1 MLSTLRSIS
10 QSTNLT
16 LFHLNCSLIAALLG
30 LATYRL
36 FIKDWSDPNHCQ
48 ALLHTGDWLDGS
60 RHTNWQPTGCMLHT
74 YKPKSVG
81 QCLAGRSVVFI
92 GDSITRVLFYGALR
106 TMDPS
111 VTPDGQSKHSDRT
124 LKIGG
129 IEWRYVW
136 DPFLN
141 STTWPEIISGNYLSS
156 LPSPT
161 SNSKEDLAL
170 KNRPALLVVGSGLW
184 YLGLPSGIDTW
195 KQKVDHLFQITS
207 PRLAH
212 KQARIADEIVLLP
225 VEYPAFEKLNQDR
238 KQRMHPDQVQKMN
251 DYTLKKSNS
260 SPSSPIVIPTVMNL
274 ISQQAPSETQDGLHY
289 SNKLSD
295 IQARIL
301 FNLHCNDQI
310 LKKFPLDKTCCFQYP
325 PPNWI
330 QIILLLFLLVWAP
343 LGIYINHYPNSP
355 LAVHSYLFP
364 SNDRLNSMAIFG
376 GSIVLIFLSD
386 RTSMFNKEQ
395 KQFDRLQFGTLN
407 LLALVAGIWSAVTS
421 EKGDMGL
428 LNREQTD
435 EWKGWMQ
442 IAILIYHYLAASQ
455 VSGIYNPI
463 RICVASYLFM
473 TGYGHFTYYYLK
485 KDFSFPR
492 ILSVLVRLNLLT
504 LVLAYVM
511 DTDYLSYYFS
521 PLVSMWFLIIWATM
535 FIGHQWNDRMVFLL
549 PKLAC
554 SVVLIV
560 WFFKADKPLGWVFGF
575 INLVFGT
582 EWNANEWRFRVTL
595 DMFIVYWG
603 MLTSLIY
610 LKVKEHKWLERDH
623 SNRFDQ
629 LRKIAIWISA
639 LGLVWFFWFE
649 ISRPNKLIY
658 NLYHPYISIIP
669 ISSFIILRNSTEFLR
684 ATNSKFFVF
693 IGQCSLETFIIQ
705 FHFWLGADTKGIL
718 KVLPFRGHRLL
729 NLIVSTVVFIF
740 VSHQVAQAS
749 GTLSSWL
756 CYKPKPSVSTSVGPN
771 DGGSSLEEARA
782 KPETSHQQ
790 PPHPGSSSVNQH
802 DSYLPLSTNDI
813 DKDVHLS
820 LSDSPRSSQQPSI
833 FLQAIDSLRNLYRS
847 QLPFRALVWLAC
859 FWILNLLTP
868 SKVNSHGHI
877 RLSLSRSLSLLFL
890 DVPN

>member
-1 MLSTLRSIS
+1 MLSTLRSLT
-10 QSTNLT
+10 QATNLT
-16 LFHLNCSLIAALLG
+16 LFHLNCSLIALLLG

-36 FIKDWSDPNHCQ
+36 FIKDWSDPYHCQ

-74 YKPKSVG
+74 YKPKTVG

-106 TMDPS
+106 TMDPTI
-111 VTPDGQSKHSDRT
+111 TPDGQAKHSDRT
-124 LKIGG
+124 LNLGG

-141 STTWPEIISGNYLSS
+141 STTWSEIYSGNYLSS

-161 SNSKEDLAL
+161 RTSKDTLATQ
-170 KNRPALLVVGSGLW
+170 NRPALLVVGVGLW
-184 YLGLPSGIDTW
+184 FLGMPSGIQTW
-195 KQKVDHLFQITS
+195 KQKIDHIFQITS
-207 PRLAH
+207 PRTS
-212 KQARIADEIVLLP
+212 QPQTQIADEIVLLP
-225 VEYPAFEKLNQDR
+225 VEYPVFEKLNQDR
-238 KQRMHPDQVQKMN
+238 KQKMHPNEVNELNAYLRQKQS
-251 DYTLKKSNS
+251 Y
-260 SPSSPIVIPTVMNL
+260 SPSSPITIPTVMNL
-274 ISQQAPSETQDGLHY
+274 MSQKASSETEDGLHY
-289 SNKLSD
+289 SNKLTD
-295 IQARIL
+295 LQARIL

-325 PPNWI
+325 APNWV
-330 QIILLLFLLVWAP
+330 QILLLIFLLVWAP
-343 LGIYINHYPNSP
+343 LGIYIQHYPNSP

-364 SNDRLNSMAIFG
+364 SSDRLNSMAIFG
-376 GSIVLIFLSD
+376 ASIVLIYLSD

-395 KQFDRLQFGTLN
+395 KQFNKLQFATLN
-407 LLALVAGIWSAVTS
+407 LLALLAGIWSATTS
-421 EKGDMGL
+421 EKGDLGL

-535 FIGHQWNDRMVFLL
+535 FVGHQWNDRLVFLL

-554 SVVLIV
+554 SALLVVG
-560 WFFKADKPLGWVFGF
+560 FFRADKPLALVFGF
-575 INLVFGT
+575 LNQVFGT
-582 EWNANEWRFRVTL
+582 EWISKEWTFRVTL
-595 DMFIVYWG
+595 DMYIVYCG
-603 MLTSLIY
+603 MLTSLLY
-610 LKVKEHKWLERDH
+610 LKVKENKLIERDH
-623 SNRFDQ
+623 SNRFEQ
-629 LRKIAIWISA
+629 IQKIAIWASLAA
-639 LGLVWFFWFE
+639 LAWFFWFE
-649 ISRPNKLIY
+649 ISRPNKLVY

-669 ISSFIILRNSTEFLR
+669 ISAFIILRNSTEFLR
-684 ATNSKFFVF
+684 STNSKFFVF

-705 FHFWLGADTKGIL
+705 FHFWLAADTKGIL
-718 KVLPFRGHRLL
+718 KVLPFQGHRLL
-729 NLIVSTVVFIF
+729 NLMVSTMMFIY
-740 VSHQVAQAS
+740 VSHQVAQTS
-749 GTLSSWL
+749 GTITSWL
-756 CYKPKPSVSTSVGPN
+756 CYKPKPVAS
-771 DGGSSLEEARA
+771 GSSAEGSALEEGLRGSAGS
-782 KPETSHQQ
+782 KPAGDPAGEA
-790 PPHPGSSSVNQH
+790 GAASSSSSASAAGQH
-802 DSYLPLSTNDI
+802 ASGYLPLSTADLDKGEEQNDRPPQ
-813 DKDVHLS
+813 DADRPLLAHASNLRAFLLAARTLYSSS
-820 LSDSPRSSQQPSI
+820 LPC
-833 FLQAIDSLRNLYRS
+833 
-847 QLPFRALVWLAC
+847 RAALWLAA

-877 RLSLSRSLSLLFL
+877 
-890 DVPN
+890 

>member
-1 MLSTLRSIS
+1 MLSTLRSLT

-16 LFHLNCSLIAALLG
+16 LFHLHCSLIAALLG

-36 FIKDWSDPNHCQ
+36 FIKDWSDSYHCQ

-111 VTPDGQSKHSDRT
+111 VTPDGQAKHSDRT
-124 LKIGG
+124 LNIGG

-141 STTWPEIISGNYLSS
+141 STTWSEILSGNYMSS
-156 LPSPT
+156 LPPPT
-161 SNSKEDLAL
+161 GTSKEDLSI

-184 YLGLPSGIDTW
+184 YLGLPTGIDTW
-195 KQKVDHLFQITS
+195 KMKIDHLFQISS
-207 PRLAH
+207 PRMAH

-225 VEYPAFEKLNQDR
+225 VEYPAFEKLNQAR
-238 KQRMHPDQVQKMN
+238 KHKMHPNDVQQMN
-251 DYTLKKSNS
+251 AYSLQKLNS
-260 SPSSPIVIPTVMNL
+260 SPSSPIAIPTVMNL
-274 ISQQAPSETQDGLHY
+274 ISQEAPSETEDGLHY
-289 SNKLSD
+289 SNKLTD

-301 FNLHCNDQI
+301 FNLHCNDQL

-330 QIILLLFLLVWAP
+330 QIIFLLFLLVWAP
-343 LGIYINHYPNSP
+343 LGLYIHQYPNSS
-355 LAVHSYLFP
+355 LAVHAYLFP
-364 SNDRLNSMAIFG
+364 SNDRLNSLAIFG
-376 GSIVLIFLSD
+376 GSIILIYLSD

-395 KQFDRLQFGTLN
+395 KQFDKLQFATLN
-407 LLALVAGIWSAVTS
+407 LLALIAGIWSAVTS
-421 EKGDMGL
+421 EKGDLGL

-455 VSGIYNPI
+455 ISGIYNPI

-485 KDFSFPR
+485 KDFGFPR

-535 FIGHQWNDRMVFLL
+535 FIGHQWNDRMIFLL

-554 SVVLIV
+554 SVVLV
-560 WFFKADKPLGWVFGF
+560 VSFFTADKPLRFVFGF
-575 INLVFGT
+575 INQVFGT
-582 EWNANEWRFRVTL
+582 EWIATEWKFRVTL
-595 DMFIVYWG
+595 DMYIVYLG
-603 MLTSLIY
+603 MVTSLIY
-610 LKVKEHKWLERDH
+610 LKVKENKLIERDH
-623 SNRFDQ
+623 SNQFEQ
-629 LRKIAIWISA
+629 IRKIALWISLVA
-639 LGLVWFFWFE
+639 LVWFFWFE
-649 ISRPNKLIY
+649 ISRPNKIVY
-658 NLYHPYISIIP
+658 NRYHPYISIIP
-669 ISSFIILRNSTEFLR
+669 ISAFITLRNSTEFLR

-705 FHFWLGADTKGIL
+705 FHFWLAADTKGIL
-718 KVLPFRGHRLL
+718 KVLPFQGHRLL
-729 NLIVSTVVFIF
+729 NLIVSTTVFIF
-740 VSHQVAQAS
+740 ISHQVAQSS
-749 GTLSSWL
+749 GGITSWL
-756 CYKPKPSVSTSVGPN
+756 CYKPKPTSSANNTNPVS
-771 DGGSSLEEARA
+771 GGSLEAGP
-782 KPETSHQQ
+782 KSDTNDHQAG
-790 PPHPGSSSVNQH
+790 PGSSSVNQH
-802 DSYLPLSTNDI
+802 SSYLPLSTADL
-813 DKDVHLS
+813 DKDDHPPE
-820 LSDSPRSSQQPSI
+820 SDRPHQPSRI
-833 FLQAIDSLRNLYRS
+833 IEVLASFGRLYQS
-847 QLPFRALVWLAC
+847 QLPCRAIVWLAF

-877 RLSLSRSLSLLFL
+877 L
-890 DVPN
+890 PTH